1 MKGVIFYIF
10 FFFNYI
16 ITLLPLRV
24 LYIFSD
30 FLYLLLYYFP
40 SYRRDVVAKNL
51 RNAFPEKSDYER
63 KRIARR
69 YYRHLADLFMETVKV
84 THISRKQILRRFRVT
99 DMTLI
104 DRLYTEG
111 RDIIAVCSHYN
122 NWEWLTSMSMAL
134 PFKVLTIY
142 KPLTNKYFDRFM
154 YNLRSKYD
162 VEPAPMQSILRYL
175 LKYRKENIKT
185 ISAFISDQTPPRGDT
200 NVYWAEF
207 LNQETSFYTGTE
219 KVAVKLN
226 MAVVFVHIKKVKRGY
241 YEIEPI
247 LISENPKDEVQGAI
261 TEKYVKMLEEKIKEK
276 PEYWLWSHRRWKY
289 KRPVNE

>member
-1 MKGVIFYIF
+1 MKGILYYIF

-30 FLYLLLYYFP
+30 LLFLLLYYFP
-40 SYRRDVVAKNL
+40 SYRRDVVAINL
-51 RNAFPEKSDYER
+51 RNAFPEKSEDER

-69 YYRHLADLFMETVKV
+69 YYRHLADLFVETVKV

-99 DMTLI
+99 DMALI
-104 DRLYTEG
+104 DRLFNKD

-122 NWEWLTSMSMAL
+122 NWEWLTSMSLAL
-134 PFKVLTIY
+134 PYKVLTIY
-142 KPLTNKYFDRFM
+142 KPLANKYFDRFM

-200 NVYWAEF
+200 NVHWADF

-226 MAVVFVHIKKVKRGY
+226 MAVVFVHITKVKRGY

-247 LISENPKDEVQGAI
+247 LISENPKDEVQGSI
-261 TEKYVKMLEEKIKEK
+261 TEKYIKLLEEKIKEK
-276 PEYWLWSHRRWKY
+276 PEFWLWSHRRWKY